1 MLNIKTQIKN
11 FSSLS
16 ILNFANYFFS
26 LIIFPYIVRVIGIEK
41 FGLINFAAAFVAYF
55 GLLSDYGFSWSATQ
69 LISINRNEKTK
80 IDKNY
85 SAVLS
90 IKIILII
97 ISFMLLSIIVF
108 SLVRI
113 IKLKSTE
120 LNYDFN
126 RIYWDG
132 RDQDG
137 DLLANGTYLY
147 KVILHSGNTT
157 KNVIQKLAIIR

>member
-1 MLNIKTQIKN
+1 
-11 FSSLS
+11 
-16 ILNFANYFFS
+16 
-26 LIIFPYIVRVIGIEK
+26 
-41 FGLINFAAAFVAYF
+41 
-55 GLLSDYGFSWSATQ
+55 
-69 LISINRNEKTK
+69 
-80 IDKNY
+80 
-85 SAVLS
+85 
-90 IKIILII
+90 
-97 ISFMLLSIIVF
+97 MLLSIIVF
-108 SLVRI
+108 SLVKT
-113 IKLKSTE
+113 IKLKSKE

>member
-1 MLNIKTQIKN
+1 
-11 FSSLS
+11 
-16 ILNFANYFFS
+16 
-26 LIIFPYIVRVIGIEK
+26 
-41 FGLINFAAAFVAYF
+41 
-55 GLLSDYGFSWSATQ
+55 
-69 LISINRNEKTK
+69 
-80 IDKNY
+80 
-85 SAVLS
+85 
-90 IKIILII
+90 
-97 ISFMLLSIIVF
+97 MLLSIIVF

-126 RIYWDG
+126 RIYWEG